1 MRPNPQTESANKQ
14 KPIPTV
20 STVFE
25 DGAILEMAVRPE
37 ERCTAFVLWRDDQ
50 WTIEPGITVGPLQR
64 LVPYS
69 PNNNLIKNEVVLFPS
84 KPEEYGSEAELVSE
98 IQSFIH
104 VYKAVDEGLNFAD
117 QLSFGA

>member
-25 DGAILEMAVRPE
+25 DGAILEMLCLPT
-37 ERCTAFVLWRDDQ
+37 ERRSAFVFWRDEQ

-69 PNNNLIKNEVVLFPS
+69 PNNNLIKNGAGKESASAHGL
-84 KPEEYGSEAELVSE
+84 GS
-98 IQSFIH
+98 
-104 VYKAVDEGLNFAD
+104 
-117 QLSFGA
+117 